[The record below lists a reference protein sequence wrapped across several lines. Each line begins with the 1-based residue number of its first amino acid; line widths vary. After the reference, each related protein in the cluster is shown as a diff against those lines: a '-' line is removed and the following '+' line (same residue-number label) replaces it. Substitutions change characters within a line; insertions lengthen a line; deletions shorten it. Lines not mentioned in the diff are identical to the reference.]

1 MWAESSVPHTESDV
15 VLRGMSERSDKSKWH
30 MEISVK
36 AVSLACEEK
45 GLNSGI
51 RRVR

>member
-15 VLRGMSERSDKSKWH
+15 VIRGMSERSDKSKWH

-36 AVSLACEEK
+36 AMSLACEEK
-45 GLNSGI
+45 GLNSGF
-51 RRVR
+51 RKVR